1 MARLTIRGSR
11 GRARGYILI
20 ILMMA
25 VFVISLGFLIATPVW
40 QTELQRE
47 KEEELIFR
55 GQQYVEAVRLF
66 NKKNPGRFPST
77 LKELLDKKCIR
88 RLYKDPLSRD
98 GQWNVILAPTGAGGV
113 AASYGPA
120 AGGPAAGASLGG
132 GQGAQQEVLVA
143 PERALAA
150 IKNAR
155 VLGVVSTSTA
165 RSIKI
170 WNDQESHD
178 KWLFFYGMDPKKPP
192 KIVYYT
198 EKR

>member
-1 MARLTIRGSR
+1 MDRPTTPGSR
-11 GRARGYILI
+11 RAVRGYILI

-25 VFVISLGFLIATPVW
+25 VFIISLGFLIATPVW

-55 GQQYVEAVRLF
+55 GRQYVEAVRIF
-66 NKKNPGRFPST
+66 NKKNPGRFPSS
-77 LKELLDKKCIR
+77 LKDLLEKKCIR
-88 RLYKDPLSRD
+88 RLYKDPMTRD
-98 GQWNVILAPTGAGGV
+98 GQWNVILAPMGAGGMAPSV
-113 AASYGPA
+113 GPM
-120 AGGPAAGASLGG
+120 GGSPTG
-132 GQGAQQEVLVA
+132 GQAVQEVLVA

-155 VLGVVSTSTA
+155 VLGVVSASTA

-178 KWLFFYGMDPKKPP
+178 KWLFFFGLDPKKPP
-192 KIVYYT
+192 KIVYYS